1 MLVKVNLNHGKI
13 CCCGSKFPCRVL
25 DKREKN
31 NIVFKHQR
39 LLYLMAIHLSA
50 VFVQYSKR
58 VFLSPHIREYQT
70 VRKAFIEKLQNKEVC
85 KGKNGAAESCSLM
98 RYICKSV
105 MCRDYPSLDNIQ
117 DAF

>member
-1 MLVKVNLNHGKI
+1 
-13 CCCGSKFPCRVL
+13 L

-70 VRKAFIEKLQNKEVC
+70 ARISSLYRK
-85 KGKNGAAESCSLM
+85 GAKQGGM
-98 RYICKSV
+98 
-105 MCRDYPSLDNIQ
+105 
-117 DAF
+117 